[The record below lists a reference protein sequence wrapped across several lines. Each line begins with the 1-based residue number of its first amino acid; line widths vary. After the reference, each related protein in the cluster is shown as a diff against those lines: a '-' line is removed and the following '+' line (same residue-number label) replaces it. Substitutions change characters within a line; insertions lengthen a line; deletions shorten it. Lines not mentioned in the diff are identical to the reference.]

1 MKYLVKTNLMKF
13 VFAAAALVFVSAC
26 GQSNDNNQGEG
37 SDNAQVADL
46 ILHNGNVFSLS
57 WGEPD
62 AEGVPASDAPVSNG
76 VWSPD
81 GDAVAIKDGNVLYV
95 GSYDDV
101 MAYNGEG
108 TELVDANGGYV
119 YPGFVDAHSHIRGLA
134 PDREYVSI
142 TGAATEEEAIAM
154 IMEAVKDRDL
164 QPGEWIRG
172 GGWDEGEWMNTLPT
186 EKRLSELFPNNPV
199 LMGGE
204 TGFGVWGNRAALEA
218 AGFNRDTPDPDKG
231 SFTRYDDG
239 ELSGVAFDDAGRIW
253 RRILP
258 SDTVD
263 QRKAKMFDAM
273 NVMASDG
280 FTMTHDAG
288 TNSTS
293 LAAFEALNDEDR
305 MPIRIYAM
313 LDRADGDLLN
323 EWAPKG
329 PMTYPS
335 NKLFVRSVK
344 SGLDGTLGVR
354 SARFLED
361 YSDMP
366 GHSGLDPDWTKQ
378 FGQMD
383 MMVQAGFQI
392 NTHAIGDKA
401 NREILEFLER
411 NYAINPELR
420 NLRHRSEH
428 ASVIH
433 PDDYERF
440 KSLNVI
446 ASSQPPYVA
455 EDPPW
460 ALSRIGEERAKD
472 MYAFR
477 KLRRY
482 GVTLAFGSDLASYD
496 HNIFYGIYAAIARAN
511 KDGLPEGGWM
521 PHEALTSEEAVRGYT
536 NWAAYS
542 AHVENEVGKL
552 QPGMWA
558 DITVV
563 DKDLLNIGATNPIE
577 MLGGNILM
585 TIVGGKVVYK
595 QD

>member
-1 MKYLVKTNLMKF
+1 MKLLMRIKSLKR
-13 VFAAAALVFVSAC
+13 VIISIAMLLVSAC
-26 GQSNDNNQGEG
+26 GQSSDNSQGEA
-37 SDNAQVADL
+37 SNNSQVADL
-46 ILHNGNVFSLS
+46 ILHNGNVYSLS

-62 AEGVPASDAPVSNG
+62 ADGVPAADAPVSNG

-81 GDAVAIKDGNVLYV
+81 GEAIAIKDGNILFV
-95 GSYDDV
+95 GSYEDAMV
-101 MAYNGEG
+101 YSGEG
-108 TELVDANGGYV
+108 TELLDAQGGFV

-134 PDREYVSI
+134 ADPEYVSI
-142 TGAATEEEAIAM
+142 TGAVNEDEALDM
-154 IMEAVKDRDL
+154 IVEAVKDRDL
-164 QPGEWIRG
+164 KPGEWIRG
-172 GGWDEGEWMNTLPT
+172 GGWDEGEWMNILPN
-186 EKRLSELFPNNPV
+186 ERKLSELFPNNPV

-218 AGFNRDTPDPDKG
+218 AGFDRDTPDPEKG
-231 SFTRYDDG
+231 SFTRYDNG

-258 SDTVD
+258 SDTIE
-263 QRKAKMFDAM
+263 QRRGRMLSAM

-293 LAAFEALNDEDR
+293 LAAFQVLNEEDN

-313 LDRADGDLLN
+313 LDRADGELLN
-323 EWAPKG
+323 EWSKKG
-329 PMTYPS
+329 PITYPG
-335 NKLFVRSVK
+335 NMLFVRSIK

-366 GHSGLDPDWTKQ
+366 GHSGLDPDWSKQ

-383 MMVQAGFQI
+383 MMIQAGFQI

-411 NYAINPELR
+411 NYAINPELK

-455 EDPPW
+455 EDPVW
-460 ALSRIGEERAKD
+460 AIDRIGPERAKD

-496 HNIFYGIYAAIARAN
+496 HNIFYGIYAAIARAS
-511 KDGLPEGGWM
+511 KQGEPAGGWM

-536 NWAAYS
+536 NWAAYA

-558 DITVV
+558 DIAVV

-577 MLGGNILM
+577 MLDGDVLM
-585 TIVGGKVVYK
+585 TIVAGKVVYSR
-595 QD
+595 D